1 MDIDHIRRTTSSGAG
16 KLVLALIALAVLAA
30 GAQAAVHG
38 HRATTRAPF
47 SIGIVRGSGHLAAG
61 GVTRYKLL
69 IDRHGPSRGRARGA
83 HPRRAYVGVVA
94 LSIGTVPRGATVS
107 ISPKRTRGS
116 MTVLTVRTNAST
128 PANAYRLLVRGRS
141 GRYQAVASLPLVVS
155 GPINPPAPPGASPPA
170 NGPRPPLISS
180 PPTPVVSP
188 SSAVAPPANRPITLA
203 GNLEGILTPG
213 QPLPLNVTLT
223 NPDPV
228 NLYVTGLTVSVSAI
242 SAPHADASHPCTVG
256 DFASEQFS
264 GADGLTVPASTTT
277 TLAAL
282 GFAPAQWPWV
292 GIVDRPVNQDGCK
305 GASLTLSYSATAV
318 AP

>member
-1 MDIDHIRRTTSSGAG
+1 MDIDQIKTTTSSGAR
-16 KLVLALIALAVLAA
+16 KLVLALIALAVLAT

-38 HRATTRAPF
+38 HRAANRAPV
-47 SIGIVRGSGHLAAG
+47 SIGIVRGSARLAAG
-61 GVTRYKLL
+61 GITRYKLL
-69 IDRHGPSRGRARGA
+69 IDRHGPKRGRSGA
-83 HPRRAYVGVVA
+83 HPRRAYVGVVT
-94 LSIGTVPRGATVS
+94 LSIGAVPRGTTVS

-116 MTVLTVRTNAST
+116 IAVLTVRTSAST

-141 GRYQAVASLPLVVS
+141 GRYQASATLPLVVS
-155 GPINPPAPPGASPPA
+155 GPIDPSGPNGGLPPGDRPVVPP
-170 NGPRPPLISS
+170 SV
-180 PPTPVVSP
+180 TPVVSP
-188 SSAVAPPANRPITLA
+188 STAVPPPVNRPITLA
-203 GNLEGILTPG
+203 GNLQGILTPG

-223 NPDPV
+223 NPDSV
-228 NLYVTGLTVSVSAI
+228 DLSVTGLTVIVSAI

-277 TLAAL
+277 TIAGL

-292 GIVDRPVNQDGCK
+292 GMVNRPVNQDGCK

-318 AP
+318 AA